1 MDALDTI
8 IKDIRYE
15 IKSKLDTVPIFLI
28 LYPASPEK
36 KRTDCLCGKK
46 YRVTDS
52 GTRYTEDRERYLLWQ
67 MIGEHHRVRE
77 SAAHHFI
84 AAVTN

>member
-1 MDALDTI
+1 MVLTGM
-8 IKDIRYE
+8 
-15 IKSKLDTVPIFLI
+15 
-28 LYPASPEK
+28 
-36 KRTDCLCGKK
+36 LCGNK

-52 GTRYTEDRERYLLWQ
+52 GTGYTKDRERYLPWQ

-84 AAVTN
+84 AAVTD